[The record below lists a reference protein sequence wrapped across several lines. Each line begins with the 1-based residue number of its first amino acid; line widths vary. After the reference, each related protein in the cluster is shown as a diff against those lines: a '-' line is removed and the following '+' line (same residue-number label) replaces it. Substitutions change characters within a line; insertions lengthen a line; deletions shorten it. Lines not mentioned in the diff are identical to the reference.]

1 MRAYAILMMVQG
13 HLIETLIAPEF
24 RDDSNYLYL
33 IWNFM
38 RGITAPVFF
47 FASGSIFAFL
57 LMKQEDKGI
66 GFKNPRAR
74 KGFKRT
80 IFLLALGYAL
90 QITPGFYIFITTGN
104 TNRLNWFIVSHVLQV
119 IAIAL
124 LMIVITYLIF
134 RNVKPFLYIPYIIA
148 GNLIFLF
155 FPDFLEINFNAF
167 LPKII
172 ANYFTTANG
181 SAFTVV
187 PWAGFSMLGA
197 AYGVFLFQNKDL
209 VNNRKFFYLIILSGI
224 LLHIY
229 SGNLL
234 NSFYYILGWDNLKLL
249 FENNFLYFRMGQVLI
264 IAGLFGLL
272 AIRIRIPKIITIIGS
287 ETLAIY
293 FWHSV
298 LIYGS
303 ITTYGLSQH
312 FKHTLNPWQCVG
324 LALMA
329 EALLIVIAFYTYK
342 IKRWLKKRRKT
353 KALITTK
360 QSI

>member
-1 MRAYAILMMVQG
+1 
-13 HLIETLIAPEF
+13 
-24 RDDSNYLYL
+24 
-33 IWNFM
+33 
-38 RGITAPVFF
+38 
-47 FASGSIFAFL
+47 
-57 LMKQEDKGI
+57 
-66 GFKNPRAR
+66 
-74 KGFKRT
+74 
-80 IFLLALGYAL
+80 
-90 QITPGFYIFITTGN
+90 
-104 TNRLNWFIVSHVLQV
+104 
-119 IAIAL
+119 
-124 LMIVITYLIF
+124 
-134 RNVKPFLYIPYIIA
+134 
-148 GNLIFLF
+148 
-155 FPDFLEINFNAF
+155 
-167 LPKII
+167 
-172 ANYFTTANG
+172 
-181 SAFTVV
+181 
-187 PWAGFSMLGA
+187 
-197 AYGVFLFQNKDL
+197 
-209 VNNRKFFYLIILSGI
+209 
-224 LLHIY
+224 
-229 SGNLL
+229 
-234 NSFYYILGWDNLKLL
+234 
-249 FENNFLYFRMGQVLI
+249 MGQVLI